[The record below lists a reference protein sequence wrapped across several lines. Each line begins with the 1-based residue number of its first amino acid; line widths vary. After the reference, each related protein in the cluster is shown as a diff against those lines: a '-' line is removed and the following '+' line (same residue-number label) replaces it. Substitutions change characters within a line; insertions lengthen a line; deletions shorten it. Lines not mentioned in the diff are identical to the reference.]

1 MSDLPTPANSI
12 TVPTA
17 YKMHTLENGSLA
29 PLFTT
34 TDLNGQTLSLNEAL
48 TAGPV
53 ILVFGHPQIN
63 ASRLVIGYLRRLAEI
78 APAVPVWVMLE
89 CSEGDARKYVGSG
102 DHHYLE
108 MPVVVDDCRVASL
121 YSAKYLPTT
130 YFIGQDGKIIRAY
143 TGFNRDFMNMIANE
157 AATMT
162 ANGAEVKAKELITDS
177 DNKGSLELAE
187 RGPCL

>member
-1 MSDLPTPANSI
+1 MSDLSLSANSAA
-12 TVPTA
+12 PTA

-34 TDLNGQTLSLNEAL
+34 TDLNGQTLSLNDAL

-63 ASRLVIGYLRRLAEI
+63 ASRLVVGYLRRLAEI

-102 DHHYLE
+102 DQHYLE

-130 YFIGQDGKIIRAY
+130 YFIGQEGKIIRAY